1 LKQRVSVGFESSVS
15 LTTSALPA
23 TVIWRA
29 LSSNTATRVRWYLPK
44 VRLRPADT
52 TEEAWAVVEEGLRKM
67 TPAQRVRRC
76 IDLTVLTHRIAL
88 AEIRRRHPDEN
99 DRTHRLR
106 LAARLLDAKT
116 MKAAFGFV
124 DDRR

>member
-1 LKQRVSVGFESSVS
+1 M
-15 LTTSALPA
+15 
-23 TVIWRA
+23 
-29 LSSNTATRVRWYLPK
+29 RVRWYLPN

-88 AEIRRRHPDEN
+88 AEIGRRYPDED

-106 LAARLLDAKT
+106 LAARS
-116 MKAAFGFV
+116 MQ
-124 DDRR
+124 RR